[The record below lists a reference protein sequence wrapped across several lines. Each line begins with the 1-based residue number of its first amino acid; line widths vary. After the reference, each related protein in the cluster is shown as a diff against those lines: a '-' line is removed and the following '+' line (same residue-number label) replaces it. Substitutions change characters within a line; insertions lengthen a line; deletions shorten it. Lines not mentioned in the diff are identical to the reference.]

1 MKLPS
6 GYTVVPMLMTSL
18 RYRGA
23 RTTLVTVLMLGI
35 LLAQGLRMCLHVP
48 HASDA
53 GHTHATAFHLES
65 DLALLAD
72 SDDDAGDRHLTLG
85 LALIKKLTD
94 GAALAILPAAAL
106 LLLLP
111 LPERRFAV
119 ARDTVP
125 PPSSGGRLRPPLRA
139 PPH

>member
-1 MKLPS
+1 
-6 GYTVVPMLMTSL
+6 MLIGSL
-18 RYRGA
+18 RSRGT

-48 HASDA
+48 HADDA
-53 GHTHATAFHLES
+53 DHTHDTAIHLES

-72 SDDDAGDRHLTLG
+72 SDDDASDQHLTLG

-94 GAALAILPAAAL
+94 SAAFAILLATTL

-111 LPERRFAV
+111 LPQRRFV
-119 ARDTVP
+119 VP
-125 PPSSGGRLRPPLRA
+125 SGTAPLPSYGGRLRPPLRA
-139 PPH
+139 PPR